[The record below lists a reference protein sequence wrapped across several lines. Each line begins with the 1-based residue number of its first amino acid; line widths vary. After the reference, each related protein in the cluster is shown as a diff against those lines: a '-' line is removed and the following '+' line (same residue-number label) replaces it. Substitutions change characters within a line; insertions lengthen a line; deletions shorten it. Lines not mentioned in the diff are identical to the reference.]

1 MCNNAYYNAIQFFC
15 VFASDHII
23 CLSERVS
30 RKMKSIV
37 MSSFAR
43 RHLKWFGSPKFGC
56 FDTRSLSA
64 LTENLK
70 HTNNNDKN
78 FFLMMALFVG
88 IAAVSVYI

>member
-1 MCNNAYYNAIQFFC
+1 MRNNAYYNAIQFLC
-15 VFASDHII
+15 VFAAII
-23 CLSERVS
+23 FFFQQRVS

-43 RHLKWFGSPKFGC
+43 RHLKWLGSPKFGC
-56 FDTRSLSA
+56 FDTRSLST

>member
-1 MCNNAYYNAIQFFC
+1 
-15 VFASDHII
+15 
-23 CLSERVS
+23 
-30 RKMKSIV
+30 MKSIV

-43 RHLKWFGSPKFGC
+43 RHLKWLGSPKFGC